1 MEYAGVSRQG
11 LVADCRAQEVA
22 ARGGERAPERRLG
35 SRAAAVLK
43 LQPLV
48 PVHDG

>member
-1 MEYAGVSRQG
+1 MEYAGVSRQK